1 MKQFSFVICFII
13 FSEKMVCAQSL
24 DIGSWNILNLSY
36 NYTEKL
42 NFFGEGQ
49 IRSLK
54 FYNQFHYYEL
64 KGGVTYKI
72 HNSVKLT
79 LGVGTYQTY
88 KQGGNFER
96 PKNNNEFRLWP
107 QVILTQGINRFKIE
121 QRYRLEMRWTSNGYR
136 NRFRYRF
143 GVLYPFEK
151 EKDGHKPFQ
160 ANINNEIFFT
170 NNEPYFER
178 NRMQLSLNYKTSKKM
193 TLQIG
198 YLYQF
203 DYKINDETGRDFI
216 VLGFYYELFRK
227 EKSKTEERQELK
239 DY

>member
-79 LGVGTYQTY
+79 LGVGTY
-88 KQGGNFER
+88 R
-96 PKNNNEFRLWP
+96 
-107 QVILTQGINRFKIE
+107 
-121 QRYRLEMRWTSNGYR
+121 TS
-136 NRFRYRF
+136 
-143 GVLYPFEK
+143 
-151 EKDGHKPFQ
+151 
-160 ANINNEIFFT
+160 
-170 NNEPYFER
+170 
-178 NRMQLSLNYKTSKKM
+178 
-193 TLQIG
+193 
-198 YLYQF
+198 
-203 DYKINDETGRDFI
+203 
-216 VLGFYYELFRK
+216 
-227 EKSKTEERQELK
+227 
-239 DY
+239 